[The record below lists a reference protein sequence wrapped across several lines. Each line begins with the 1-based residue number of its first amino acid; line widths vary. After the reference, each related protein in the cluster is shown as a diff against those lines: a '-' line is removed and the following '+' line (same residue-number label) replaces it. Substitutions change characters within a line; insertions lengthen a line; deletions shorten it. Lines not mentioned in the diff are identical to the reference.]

1 MLKFMF
7 ALLFLTVFG
16 CGKKE
21 TTQKEAVREK
31 STVTVVQ
38 AAKPKTLDPPLA
50 NQVASMTV
58 ARQIFNTL
66 VSVDDDGKLV
76 PEIAEKWE
84 FENPKSIVFTIKEGI
99 KFHNGEK
106 LTVEDV
112 AFSLERMRDKAGTRI
127 LVEKISGVEIVDSKR
142 VRVLLSDEFSPLLYN
157 LTLSLAG
164 IINKDDTLKRG
175 ESEIAIKPNG
185 TGPFRLVDW
194 SSGDT
199 LKFEAF
205 NESFKGK
212 PGVDELIFRVIPE
225 GNSRMIALETGEA
238 DIAYNLSPSDI
249 KFIKNNK
256 DLNLINRPSMRTEY
270 VGFNTMKA
278 PFDKKEFRQ
287 AVNLVL
293 DREGI
298 LSAVYDNAGEPATSM
313 ASPSMIGGKPTGDI
327 SLNVEKA
334 KELLNKIGFV
344 SPVQIKI
351 ITDSN
356 PANIQTAQII
366 QANLKNLGIDLIIE
380 PMEWGTYLE
389 RTAKGEHEMI
399 LGGWFPGTSD
409 SDIVFYPLYH
419 STAKGA
425 AGNRSFY
432 NNPEYDSL
440 VDQARIEID
449 YEKRNEI
456 YKKAQEILEEDL
468 PIIPIIRK
476 NELIGM
482 KNNIS
487 NFIFRPN
494 GHHVL
499 TELKKE
505 NN

>member
-212 PGVDELIFRVIPE
+212 PGVYELIFRVIPE

-256 DLNLINRPSMRTEY
+256 DLNLINRPSMRT
-270 VGFNTMKA
+270 
-278 PFDKKEFRQ
+278 
-287 AVNLVL
+287 
-293 DREGI
+293 
-298 LSAVYDNAGEPATSM
+298 
-313 ASPSMIGGKPTGDI
+313 
-327 SLNVEKA
+327 
-334 KELLNKIGFV
+334 
-344 SPVQIKI
+344 
-351 ITDSN
+351 
-356 PANIQTAQII
+356 
-366 QANLKNLGIDLIIE
+366 
-380 PMEWGTYLE
+380 
-389 RTAKGEHEMI
+389 
-399 LGGWFPGTSD
+399 
-409 SDIVFYPLYH
+409 
-419 STAKGA
+419 
-425 AGNRSFY
+425 
-432 NNPEYDSL
+432 
-440 VDQARIEID
+440 
-449 YEKRNEI
+449 
-456 YKKAQEILEEDL
+456 
-468 PIIPIIRK
+468 
-476 NELIGM
+476 
-482 KNNIS
+482 
-487 NFIFRPN
+487 
-494 GHHVL
+494 
-499 TELKKE
+499 
-505 NN
+505 